1 MDAVITNNSV
11 NSPKELHAARKLGVI
26 FTVIGIF
33 LLVPLVFLIALYKM
47 NDSRLDAQTTSTSV
61 TIHEKIDDEDDTIYK
76 PTYEFE
82 VNGKTYICESSISSS
97 IRPNE
102 SNVTIYYEST
112 NPNNCA
118 SDYTRTRVKFFYFF
132 LILPVVFII
141 VGIVLIVT
149 STKRLKNSNSSNG
162 TTASQQPPTIPSSS
176 GTDLSQGYDLS

>member
-1 MDAVITNNSV
+1 MGTNITSNSV
-11 NSPKELHAARKLGVI
+11 NSPKELHATRKLGII

-82 VNGKTYICESSISSS
+82 VNGKTYICESFISSS
-97 IRPNE
+97 IRPDE
-102 SNVTIYYEST
+102 GNVTIYYESA
-112 NPNNCA
+112 N
-118 SDYTRTRVKFFYFF
+118 

-149 STKRLKNSNSSNG
+149 STKRLKNNNSSNG
-162 TTASQQPPTIPSSS
+162 TTASQQPPTVPSSN